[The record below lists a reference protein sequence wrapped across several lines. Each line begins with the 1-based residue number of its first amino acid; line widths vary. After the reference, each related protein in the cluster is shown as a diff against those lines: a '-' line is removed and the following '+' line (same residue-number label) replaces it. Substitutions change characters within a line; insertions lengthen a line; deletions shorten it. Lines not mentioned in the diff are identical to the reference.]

1 MKQHEREY
9 FVSRLRSCFYYITHN
24 NITVKVLSP
33 TIEDEFRGNEI
44 YRIAYEQAL
53 DEELMTE
60 EELLEWM
67 RYKELWTE
75 EDDQKIKGLE
85 KDLERLKV
93 EIFKARNNESLKE
106 RIRKYIRAGEDQL
119 EQQHAKKLEN
129 VANTCEGIAAIE
141 KTMEIIRLCTFI
153 GNEPFDFQ
161 SVELNHVVQSYHS
174 LMLSASEGRELA
186 RTEPWRSVWLLNDT
200 NTVNLFANKGREL
213 TIDQKNVLV
222 WSRMYDNV
230 QESMECPNDEVIED
244 DDMLD
249 GWFILQKKKQDKDK
263 AEREIDS
270 SVTNSKISNSDEV
283 FVMAGSQKDAD
294 RINSTNDL
302 TGQMVK
308 RQRMAVIEAQGGE
321 AKDLD
326 FRDQQL
332 KVRRQANEQYKG
344 KFRS

>member
-9 FVSRLRSCFYYITHN
+9 FVSRLRSGVYYITHN
-24 NITVKVLSP
+24 NVTVKVLSP
-33 TIEDEFRGNEI
+33 TIEDEHHGNQVYKE
-44 YRIAYEQAL
+44 AYEQAL
-53 DEELMTE
+53 DEDIMTE
-60 EELLEWM
+60 DELLEWM

-85 KDLERLKV
+85 QDLERLRV
-93 EIFKARNNESLKE
+93 EIFKARNNESLSEK
-106 RIRKYIRAGEDQL
+106 IRKYIRAGEDQL
-119 EQQHAKKLEN
+119 EKQHAKKLEN
-129 VANTCEGIAAIE
+129 MANTCEGVAAIE
-141 KTMEIIRLCTFI
+141 KTMEIVRLCTFV

-161 SVELNHVVQSYHS
+161 SVELTDIIQAHHS
-174 LMLSASEGRELA
+174 LMLSGKEGRELA

-200 NTVNLFANKGREL
+200 NTVSLFANKDREL
-213 TIDQKNVLV
+213 TIDQKNILV

-230 QESMECPNDEVIED
+230 QESMECPSDDVIAD

-249 GWFILQKKKQDKDK
+249 GWFIVQKKKQDKDK

-270 SVTNSKISNSDEV
+270 SVTNSKIANSDEV
-283 FVMAGSQKDAD
+283 FVMAGSKKDAD
-294 RINSTNDL
+294 RVNSVNNL

-308 RQRMAVIEAQGGE
+308 KQRMSVLDAQGGE

-332 KVRRQANEQYKG
+332 KVRRQSNEQYKG
-344 KFRS
+344 NFRS